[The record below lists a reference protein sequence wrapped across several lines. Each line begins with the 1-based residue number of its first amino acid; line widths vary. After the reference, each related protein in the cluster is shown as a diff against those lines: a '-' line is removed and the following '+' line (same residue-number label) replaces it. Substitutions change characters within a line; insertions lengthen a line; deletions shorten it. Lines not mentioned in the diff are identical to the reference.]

1 MSAMRVPALPDSAF
15 PSAAG
20 VRFSQ
25 PSPAEPVVQQPAGN
39 PEPVVEPPVSIEE
52 LVLRLTN
59 KRPIAE
65 DIRELKA
72 AAGTDKEEEL
82 MKVLD
87 FLWRGG
93 SRYDG
98 FKLLTVG
105 IVHQLLVGKK
115 PYEYR

>member
-1 MSAMRVPALPDSAF
+1 
-15 PSAAG
+15 
-20 VRFSQ
+20 
-25 PSPAEPVVQQPAGN
+25 
-39 PEPVVEPPVSIEE
+39 
-52 LVLRLTN
+52 
-59 KRPIAE
+59 
-65 DIRELKA
+65 LKA

-105 IVHQLLVGKK
+105 IVHQLLVGKN
-115 PYEYR
+115 PYGYR